1 MVVLQN
7 EASVRCGLKGQYW
20 LQAGEDMLVLQDLET
35 RRTVMEWPYKL
46 LRRYGRDKVSRKILN
61 VHYGNKKKFTLL
73 FKSFHIF

>member
-20 LQAGEDMLVLQDLET
+20 LQAGEDMLVLRDLET

-46 LRRYGRDKVSRKILN
+46 LRRYGRDKVSRKN
-61 VHYGNKKKFTLL
+61 T
-73 FKSFHIF
+73 SCT